1 MRANP
6 SALPAVMLLI
16 PINDHAWNRSEAEK
30 GAWTFPSRV
39 GKTVSGH
46 GRPCG
51 RCDKA
56 VLLFFVLRVVTR
68 VGVTLE
74 CAQCAQEESGLSMVA
89 LCTAIFYVQN
99 VLYASKHK
107 FCRMAVSTGPW
118 RCTRH
123 YTRTQ
128 DCEAMVRR
136 SNKDGQAKGFGGWS

>member
-1 MRANP
+1 MVKECSRKRSEGKP
-6 SALPAVMLLI
+6 KCLTGGYIV
-16 PINDHAWNRSEAEK
+16 DTYSEAEK

-39 GKTVSGH
+39 GKTASGH

-56 VLLFFVLRVVTR
+56 ILLFFVLHVVTR

-74 CAQCAQEESGLSMVA
+74 CAQCAQEEAGPSMVP

-99 VLYASKHK
+99 VLYASKHG

-118 RCTRH
+118 R
-123 YTRTQ
+123 
-128 DCEAMVRR
+128 
-136 SNKDGQAKGFGGWS
+136 